1 MCRTSER
8 GMPES
13 FLNPK
18 SAYGFIYFA
27 FIAILLC
34 KALLAKSRNN
44 SCLGKGSHAHSEA
57 TQCLDTS

>member
-1 MCRTSER
+1 
-8 GMPES
+8 MPES

-44 SCLGKGSHAHSEA
+44 SCLGKGSHAPSEA